1 MSSGQGPNAHGD
13 DIRRRPLPAVAESIK
28 MSSGPHIQG
37 AADSAQ
43 LQGRLLDAAAQC
55 FAQFGLRKTTM
66 EDVARTGGVSRA
78 TLYRY
83 FKNRD
88 DLLMGVVEREARATA
103 EIIKARL
110 AGIEHPGEHLVEG
123 FVEALEEIPR
133 HPTLAMVVDP
143 DSVGMTSRLVLN
155 SERLA
160 SVALEIMMPV
170 MQPAQE
176 SGLLGEY
183 VATVDISGVHVLGDV
198 DDAAKGMLEAFG
210 AVHYSKKQ
218 GL

>member
-1 MSSGQGPNAHGD
+1 VSSEP
-13 DIRRRPLPAVAESIK
+13 E
-28 MSSGPHIQG
+28 IQG
-37 AADSAQ
+37 AADSVQ
-43 LQGRLLDAAAQC
+43 LQGRLLDAAEQC

-66 EDVARTGGVSRA
+66 EDVAKAGGVSRA
-78 TLYRY
+78 TLYRH
-83 FKNRD
+83 FRNRD

-103 EIIKARL
+103 QIIKAHL

-133 HPTLAMVVDP
+133 HPTLAMIVDP

-160 SVALEIMMPV
+160 NVALEIMMPV

-176 SGLLGEY
+176 SGLLREN
-183 VATVDISGVHVLGDV
+183 VDIAVMIEWIYRLLNSYLTVPSATARNREEMKEQLRT
-198 DDAAKGMLEAFG
+198 MLLPAI
-210 AVHYSKKQ
+210 
-218 GL
+218 LR